1 MEGQF
6 MDFPYRN
13 VPSPLLFIY
22 ARACLPQAV
31 TSQVTSALLTLGSTL
46 WLPARSH
53 KYPDGLTLATFPVI
67 HIDGRIFTSGART
80 DPSPPD

>member
-31 TSQVTSALLTLGSTL
+31 ASQVTSALLTLGSTL
-46 WLPARSH
+46 WLPARSQ
-53 KYPDGLTLATFPVI
+53 KYPDGLYPGNLPRDSYRRQNFYQRCA
-67 HIDGRIFTSGART
+67 D
-80 DPSPPD
+80 